1 MKPSALRT
9 LRIALVLSLL
19 TLAALSAAQAQMELF
34 TASVQ
39 QGFAAYKAALLA
51 KDGPKAIALLS
62 ANSFAYY
69 DRMRKLALSG
79 SREEIER
86 LPDVDRLL
94 ALSLR
99 VRVPPETQES
109 GSPQDIV
116 AYAINAGMI
125 SANAVAK
132 AELGEITIQGEQAEG
147 QIVVNQ
153 SPVGAVF
160 RFHSEDGTWKFDL
173 EHVTVLA
180 RGTISAMAE
189 KNGTPENEVI
199 LQFLSKVTGK
209 TVGPEIW
216 QPLRPAQ

>member
-1 MKPSALRT
+1 MKLPALRT
-9 LRIALVLSLL
+9 IRRALLLPLL
-19 TLAALSAAQAQMELF
+19 TLAALPAAHAQMEAF
-34 TASVQ
+34 TAPVQ
-39 QGFAAYKAALLA
+39 QGFAAYKTALLA
-51 KDGPKAIALLS
+51 KDGRKAVTMLS

-99 VRVPPETQES
+99 VRAPRATLES

-116 AYAINAGMI
+116 AYAIDAGMI
-125 SANAVAK
+125 GAGAVAK
-132 AELGEITIQGEQAEG
+132 AELGEITIQGDQAEG
-147 QIVVNQ
+147 QVVVNQ
-153 SPVGAVF
+153 SPVGAAF
-160 RFHSEDGTWKFDL
+160 RFHSEGGTWKFDL

-180 RGTISAMAE
+180 RGTISGMAE
-189 KNGTPENEVI
+189 KSGTPENEVI
-199 LQFLSKVTGK
+199 LQILSKMTGK
-209 TVGPEIW
+209 TVGPEVW